1 MSKVFLI
8 GGGELRQ
15 MGELNELIVRSA
27 GVEGRKSIALF
38 FPQASNES
46 KPYVNSF
53 VKEFGSRLKCKA
65 TCALWRLGEMDRAR
79 IAEKIA
85 MADII
90 YIGGGKYDR
99 LLAEFKAMGIKELLD
114 SAIHADKVI
123 VGNSAGAML
132 LTERA
137 VSDYMIN
144 ADGTGDYAIVDGY
157 GYIKGTFTPHFDE
170 IKRQEFI
177 KRENIECDYIASE
190 YEYLTFEI

>member
-1 MSKVFLI
+1 MSKIFLI

-15 MGELNELIVRSA
+15 MSDLNELIVRSA
-27 GVEGRKSIALF
+27 DIQGRKPIALF

-85 MADII
+85 IADII

-99 LLAEFKAMGIKELLD
+99 LIAEFDTMGIKELLD
-114 SAIHADKVI
+114 TAIQADKVI

-132 LTERA
+132 MTERA
-137 VSDYMIN
+137 ISDYMIK
-144 ADGTGDYAIVDGY
+144 ADGTGDYTLVDGY
-157 GYIKGTFTPHFDE
+157 GYIKGTFTPHYDE
-170 IKRQEFI
+170 PLRQEFI
-177 KRENIECDYIASE
+177 RREKIDCDYITMP

>member
-1 MSKVFLI
+1 MSKIFLI

-27 GVEGRKSIALF
+27 GVEGRKPIALF

-114 SAIHADKVI
+114 AAVNADKVI
-123 VGNSAGAML
+123 AGNSAGAML
-132 LTERA
+132 MTEHA
-137 VSDYMIN
+137 VSDYMLN
-144 ADGTGDYAIVDGY
+144 ADGTGDYTLVDGY
-157 GYIKGTFTPHFDE
+157 GYIKGTFTPHYDE
-170 IKRQEFI
+170 PLRQE
-177 KRENIECDYIASE
+177 YISRCSIACE
-190 YEYLTFEI
+190 HITVPYEYLEFDI

>member
-1 MSKVFLI
+1 MSKIFLI

-15 MGELNELIVRSA
+15 MSELNELIVCSA
-27 GVEGRKSIALF
+27 GIQGRKPIALF

-65 TCALWRLGEMDRAR
+65 TCALWRLGEMDKAR

-85 MADII
+85 IADII

-99 LLAEFKAMGIKELLD
+99 LIAEFDKMGIKELLD
-114 SAIHADKVI
+114 TAIQADKVI

-132 LTERA
+132 MAEHA
-137 VSDYMIN
+137 ISDYMLN
-144 ADGTGDYAIVDGY
+144 ADGTGDYTLVDGY
-157 GYIKGTFTPHFDE
+157 GYIKGTFTPHYDE
-170 IKRQEFI
+170 PLRQEFI
-177 KRENIECDYIASE
+177 RREKIDCDYKTMP

>member
-1 MSKVFLI
+1 MSKIFLI

-15 MGELNELIVRSA
+15 MSELNELIVRSA
-27 GVEGRKSIALF
+27 GIQGRKPIALF

-99 LLAEFKAMGIKELLD
+99 LIAEFEAMGIKELLD
-114 SAIHADKVI
+114 AAVKADKVI

-132 LTERA
+132 MTERA
-137 VSDYMIN
+137 ISDYMIN
-144 ADGTGDYAIVDGY
+144 ADGTGDYTLVDGY
-157 GYIKGTFTPHFDE
+157 GYIKGTFTPHYDE
-170 IKRQEFI
+170 PLRQEFI
-177 KRENIECDYIASE
+177 GREKIDCDYTTMP
-190 YEYLTFEI
+190 YEHLEFEI

>member
-1 MSKVFLI
+1 MSKIFLI

-15 MGELNELIVRSA
+15 MSELNELIVRSA
-27 GVEGRKSIALF
+27 GIQGRKPIALF

-99 LLAEFKAMGIKELLD
+99 LIAEFEAMNIKELLD
-114 SAIHADKVI
+114 LAIKSNKVI

-132 LTERA
+132 MTEHA
-137 VSDYMIN
+137 ISDYMIN
-144 ADGTGDYAIVDGY
+144 ADGTGDYTLVDGY
-157 GYIKGTFTPHFDE
+157 GYIKGTFTPHYDE
-170 IKRQEFI
+170 PLRQEFI
-177 KRENIECDYIASE
+177 RREIIECDYTTMP
-190 YEYLTFEI
+190 YEYLEFEI

>member
-1 MSKVFLI
+1 MSKIFLI

-15 MGELNELIVRSA
+15 MSELNELIVRST
-27 GVEGRKSIALF
+27 GVEGRKPIALF

-65 TCALWRLGEMDRAR
+65 TCALWRLGEMDRVR

-99 LLAEFKAMGIKELLD
+99 LLAEFEAMGIKELLD
-114 SAIHADKVI
+114 KAILSDKVI

-132 LTERA
+132 MTEHA
-137 VSDYMIN
+137 VSDYMLN
-144 ADGTGDYAIVDGY
+144 SDGTGDYSLVDGY
-157 GYIKGTFTPHFDE
+157 GYIKGTFTPHYDE
-170 IKRQEFI
+170 PLRQEYI
-177 KRENIECDYIASE
+177 SRCGIVCDYITVP
-190 YEYLTFEI
+190 YEYLEFDI

>member
-1 MSKVFLI
+1 MSKIFLI

-15 MGELNELIVRSA
+15 MSELNELIVRSA
-27 GVEGRKSIALF
+27 GIEGRKPIALF

-65 TCALWRLGEMDRAR
+65 TCALWRLGEMDRVR

-99 LLAEFKAMGIKELLD
+99 LLAEFEAMGIKELLD
-114 SAIHADKVI
+114 KAILSDKVI

-132 LTERA
+132 MTEHA
-137 VSDYMIN
+137 VSDYMLN
-144 ADGTGDYAIVDGY
+144 SDGTGDYTLVDGY
-157 GYIKGTFTPHFDE
+157 GYIKGTFTPHYDE
-170 IKRQEFI
+170 PLRQEYI
-177 KRENIECDYIASE
+177 SRCDIVCDYITVP
-190 YEYLTFEI
+190 YEYLEFDI

>member
-1 MSKVFLI
+1 MSKIFLI

-15 MGELNELIVRSA
+15 MSELNELIVRSA
-27 GVEGRKSIALF
+27 GIQGRKPIALF

-85 MADII
+85 IADII

-99 LLAEFKAMGIKELLD
+99 LIAEFEAMGIKELLD
-114 SAIHADKVI
+114 TAIQADKVI

-132 LTERA
+132 MTERA
-137 VSDYMIN
+137 ISDYMIK
-144 ADGTGDYAIVDGY
+144 ADGTGDYTLVDGY
-157 GYIKGTFTPHFDE
+157 GYIKGIFTPHYDE
-170 IKRQEFI
+170 PLRQEFI
-177 KRENIECDYIASE
+177 RREKIECDYTTMP
-190 YEYLTFEI
+190 YEYLEFEI

>member
-1 MSKVFLI
+1 MSKIFLI

-15 MGELNELIVRSA
+15 MSELNELIVRSA
-27 GVEGRKSIALF
+27 GIQGRKPIALF

-85 MADII
+85 IADII

-99 LLAEFKAMGIKELLD
+99 LIAEFEAMGVKELLD
-114 SAIHADKVI
+114 AAVKADKVI

-132 LTERA
+132 MTERA
-137 VSDYMIN
+137 ISDYMIN
-144 ADGTGDYAIVDGY
+144 ADGTGDYTLVDGY
-157 GYIKGTFTPHFDE
+157 GYIKGTFTPHYDE
-170 IKRQEFI
+170 PLRQEFI
-177 KRENIECDYIASE
+177 RREKIDCDYTIMP
-190 YEYLTFEI
+190 YEYLEFEI

>member
-1 MSKVFLI
+1 MSKIFLI

-15 MGELNELIVRSA
+15 MSELNELIVHSTHIK
-27 GVEGRKSIALF
+27 GRKPIALF

-65 TCALWRLGEMDRAR
+65 TCALWRMGEMDRAR

-114 SAIHADKVI
+114 VAIRDDKVI

-132 LTERA
+132 MTERA

-144 ADGTGDYAIVDGY
+144 ADGSGDYTIVDGY

-170 IKRQEFI
+170 QNRQEFI
-177 KRENIECDYIASE
+177 KRANLKCDYIASE
-190 YEYLTFEI
+190 YEYLTFDI

>member
-1 MSKVFLI
+1 MSKIFLI

-15 MGELNELIVRSA
+15 MSDLNELIVCSA
-27 GVEGRKSIALF
+27 DIQGRKPIALF

-85 MADII
+85 IADII

-99 LLAEFKAMGIKELLD
+99 LIAEFKAMGIKELLD
-114 SAIHADKVI
+114 MAVKADKVI

-132 LTERA
+132 MTEHA
-137 VSDYMIN
+137 ISDYMIN
-144 ADGTGDYAIVDGY
+144 EDGTGDYTLVDGY
-157 GYIKGTFTPHFDE
+157 GYIKGTFTPHYDE
-170 IKRQEFI
+170 PLRQEFI
-177 KRENIECDYIASE
+177 RCEKIDCDYKTMP
-190 YEYLTFEI
+190 YEHLVFEI

>member
-1 MSKVFLI
+1 MSKIFLI

-15 MGELNELIVRSA
+15 MSELNELIVRSA
-27 GVEGRKSIALF
+27 DIQGRKPIALF

-85 MADII
+85 IADII

-99 LLAEFKAMGIKELLD
+99 LIAEFDTMGIKELLD
-114 SAIHADKVI
+114 TAIQADKVI

-132 LTERA
+132 MTEHA
-137 VSDYMIN
+137 ISDYMIN
-144 ADGTGDYAIVDGY
+144 ADGIGDYTLVDGY
-157 GYIKGTFTPHFDE
+157 GYIKGTFTPHYDE
-170 IKRQEFI
+170 PLRQEFI
-177 KRENIECDYIASE
+177 RREKIDCDYKTMP

>member
-1 MSKVFLI
+1 MSKIFLI

-27 GVEGRKSIALF
+27 GIEGRKPIALF

-65 TCALWRLGEMDRAR
+65 TCALWRLGEMDRVR

-85 MADII
+85 KADII

-99 LLAEFKAMGIKELLD
+99 LLAEFEAMGIKELLD
-114 SAIHADKVI
+114 AAVKADKVI

-132 LTERA
+132 MTEHA
-137 VSDYMIN
+137 VSDYMLN
-144 ADGTGDYAIVDGY
+144 ADGTGDYTLVDGY
-157 GYIKGTFTPHFDE
+157 GYIKGTFTPHYDE
-170 IKRQEFI
+170 PLRQE
-177 KRENIECDYIASE
+177 YISRCGIDCE
-190 YEYLTFEI
+190 HITVPYGYLEFDI

>member
-1 MSKVFLI
+1 MSKIFLI

-27 GVEGRKSIALF
+27 GIEGRKPIALC

-65 TCALWRLGEMDRAR
+65 TCALWRLGEMDRVR

-85 MADII
+85 KADII

-99 LLAEFKAMGIKELLD
+99 LLTEFEAMGIKELLD
-114 SAIHADKVI
+114 AAVKADKVI

-132 LTERA
+132 MTEHA
-137 VSDYMIN
+137 VSDYMLN
-144 ADGTGDYAIVDGY
+144 ADGTGDYTLVDGY
-157 GYIKGTFTPHFDE
+157 GYIKGTFTPHYDE
-170 IKRQEFI
+170 PLRQE
-177 KRENIECDYIASE
+177 YISRCGIDCE
-190 YEYLTFEI
+190 HITVPYEYLEFDI